1 MFMKAVTSK
10 YLWYNKDLLILFLS
24 LIKISKDYFLDIF
37 WDEIYEYA
45 K

>member
-10 YLWYNKDLLILFLS
+10 YLWLNKDLLIGFLS
-24 LIKISKDYFLDIF
+24 MEKISKVLFLDIF
-37 WDEIYEYA
+37 WDEIYQYA